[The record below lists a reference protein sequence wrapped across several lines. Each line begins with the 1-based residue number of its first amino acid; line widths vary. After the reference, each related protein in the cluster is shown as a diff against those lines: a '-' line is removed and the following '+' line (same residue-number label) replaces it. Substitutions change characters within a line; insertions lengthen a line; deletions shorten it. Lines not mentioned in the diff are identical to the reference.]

1 MSATK
6 KEKNPVATESANARK
21 REGALIAGARR
32 TEAFRDK
39 WVEAMRLIEQEVIS
53 NRGVYPHIGGSLTP
67 AEVARRAGVIVNS
80 VYHPRHEAL
89 KIEVQSFV
97 DRMLALA
104 PSEVPEDKQAQPTW
118 EDMYIAL
125 VTNCRL
131 DALSWQAEKALREAA
146 ERRAAELEK
155 VVARYA
161 DTIAQLR
168 RQIPDLSMGQPF
180 GLVPDELN

>member
-1 MSATK
+1 MSTRNKGRKPEATD
-6 KEKNPVATESANARK
+6 SANARK
-21 REGALIAGARR
+21 REGAIVAGARR

-39 WVEAMRLIEQEVIS
+39 WVEAMRLIEQEVVS
-53 NRGVYPHIGGSLTP
+53 NKGIYPHISGRLTP

-104 PSEVPEDKQAQPTW
+104 PSEAPEDEPARPTW

-125 VTNCRL
+125 ATNYRL
-131 DALSWQAEKALREAA
+131 DALSWQAEKALREEA
-146 ERRAAELEK
+146 ERRAEK
-155 VVARYA
+155 LANVVLRHVA
-161 DTIAQLR
+161 TIAQLR
-168 RQIPDLSMGQPF
+168 SQIADLSKGRPF
-180 GLVPDELN
+180 GLVPDEKN